1 MTALAEIHPD
11 DLLDREARGELSS
24 VERLRLDEHLAT
36 CSVCCFERDVR
47 ADFRG
52 DFEELARLDAAPP
65 PPSTR
70 QPRGR
75 KRVASRM
82 RVTALAAAAL
92 LFAGAAAA
100 EWSNLLGRRALS
112 SVVES
117 AGSSEVA
124 PAPAAPQKPRSD
136 LRRGTPAPIGSD
148 IESDI
153 GNDGENGAPLD
164 GVTEPDVLASSSSA
178 PIAPLPHALARA
190 AVAAGPARTAV
201 VAAVPLASSAPADA
215 TPPASASTLFS
226 EAGDARRRGAYDDA
240 ERLYGELAQRFPQSP
255 EALNAHA
262 ILARLLLDR
271 GDAAGALVH
280 FDAYLRSGAGSL
292 REEAMVGRALALE
305 RLGRASDEAAAWNAL
320 LDAYP
325 QSVHA
330 ARARA
335 RSAAL
340 GGR

>member
-65 PPSTR
+65 PPSAS
-70 QPRGR
+70 RGR

-82 RVTALAAAAL
+82 RVTALVAAAL

-117 AGSSEVA
+117 ASSGSSEVA
-124 PAPAAPQKPRSD
+124 PAPAAPKKPRSD
-136 LRRGTPAPIGSD
+136 RRSGTPAPIDSD

-153 GNDGENGAPLD
+153 GSGAPLD
-164 GVTEPDVLASSSSA
+164 GVTEPDVLGSSSSA
-178 PIAPLPHALARA
+178 PSAPLPH
-190 AVAAGPARTAV
+190 GPARAAV

-305 RLGRASDEAAAWNAL
+305 RLGRTSDEAAAWNAL